1 MFCPTKDKIPELQKA
16 NLIYKLTCPG
26 CGKHYIGKT
35 DRCLSIRLK
44 EHGTREDQPMNLH
57 LKNCH
62 DYYQYISL
70 FDLPSLF
77 DDNLETID
85 YNEHL
90 LNTVFDNYTI
100 VDSSLSWSHLIF
112 LEAYYIKQFS
122 PEINCGLKASKEL
135 QLFS

>member
-1 MFCPTKDKIPELQKA
+1 M
-16 NLIYKLTCPG
+16 
-26 CGKHYIGKT
+26 
-35 DRCLSIRLK
+35 
-44 EHGTREDQPMNLH
+44 
-57 LKNCH
+57 
-62 DYYQYISL
+62 
-70 FDLPSLF
+70 
-77 DDNLETID
+77 
-85 YNEHL
+85 